1 MINKKQEQAFI
12 KAIKDLRDSVS
23 NEQAQAVAIL
33 YPSWREDAIYDKGER
48 LQYNDKL
55 YIVNEE
61 FLFTELGFE
70 TDNLT
75 HIITYDYEKL

>member
-1 MINKKQEQAFI
+1 MINKKQAQAFI

-33 YPSWREDAIYDKGER
+33 YPTWREDTTYDKGER

-55 YIVNEE
+55 YIVNEIHKSSVDNSPE
-61 FLFTELGFE
+61 VNNNLYTE
-70 TDNLT
+70 
-75 HIITYDYEKL
+75 I